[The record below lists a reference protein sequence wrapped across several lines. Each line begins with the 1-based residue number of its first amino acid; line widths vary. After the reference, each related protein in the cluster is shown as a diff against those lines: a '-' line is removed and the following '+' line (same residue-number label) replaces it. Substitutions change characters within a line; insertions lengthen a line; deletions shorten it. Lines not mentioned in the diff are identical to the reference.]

1 MDQEA
6 KSQRRISQLP
16 RMHKASFN
24 KPQHPSVSNS
34 AACQSDHDSRP
45 HRIACSSRIVF
56 SMLRTCVLFLSFQF
70 GNHANATR
78 FVAYFSVA
86 PGEKMTP
93 IADDLLPLPVAA
105 NCLPGPIATAW
116 KSYTDVWAAHHRSP
130 DDPAVRIQLGL
141 TSGDASAKPSVIVGS
156 GRSMATT
163 MRLSILE
170 MRRYETE
177 HFTLLSDC
185 TADRATE
192 VILKLERFYH
202 VWTQLFF
209 PLWKER
215 DHWDHSQA
223 ASPRRNTTKH
233 RVVLFA
239 NAARYQ
245 QILSSEGPI
254 VSRSTGFYS
263 DLKRIAFFHDGSGDD
278 SATRAHELT
287 HQLMSEATDARP
299 RSRPGDRRDF
309 WLVEGIACFME
320 STMFHDHYA
329 TIGGWQASRLSF
341 ARHRVLSFGDELP
354 LSLMQGEGRSVV
366 QQREDLSR
374 WYSFAAAYTHRI
386 IDEDNGAGL
395 LNLLHR
401 LGTVYQIR
409 ILPLAG
415 CDQDFSQEALT
426 DYLKLS
432 DQDITPVTHDQLVD
446 LCLSRTDVTR
456 DGLEAIAPQSALKW
470 LELAFIPI
478 GNEDVVRL
486 SPQSST
492 IEQLNLEATG
502 IDDSLGDWIAGAN
515 RLREVDFSST
525 RIGDPVIMRLPKTAP
540 IETLWLTGSLVTDG
554 VIDSIVGMEKLQR
567 VDLQRTQVTQAGV
580 LRLKA
585 ARPDLKVNPLEIAS
599 P

>member
-1 MDQEA
+1 M
-6 KSQRRISQLP
+6 
-16 RMHKASFN
+16 
-24 KPQHPSVSNS
+24 
-34 AACQSDHDSRP
+34 
-45 HRIACSSRIVF
+45 
-56 SMLRTCVLFLSFQF
+56 MLQTCVLLLSFQF
-70 GNHANATR
+70 TNHAAAAR
-78 FVAYFSVA
+78 FVAYFPVV
-86 PGEKMTP
+86 PGETTAP
-93 IADDLLPLPVAA
+93 IAEDLLPLPVTSS
-105 NCLPGPIATAW
+105 CLPAPLAAAW
-116 KSYTDVWAAHHRSP
+116 KAYTDVWASHHASP
-130 DDPAVRIQLGL
+130 DDPPIRLQLGL
-141 TSGDASAKPSVIVGS
+141 PSGDASAKPSVVVGS
-156 GRSMATT
+156 GRSMAAT
-163 MRLSILE
+163 MRLPILE
-170 MRRYETE
+170 MQRYETE

-185 TADRATE
+185 SADRATD

-223 ASPRRNTTKH
+223 ASSRRNAIKH

-245 QILSSEGPI
+245 QILSTEGPV

-278 SATRAHELT
+278 SATRVHELT

-299 RSRPGDRRDF
+299 RYRPGDRRDF

-341 ARHRVLSFGDELP
+341 TRHRVLSFGDELP
-354 LSLMQGEGRSVV
+354 LALLQGEGRAVV
-366 QQREDLSR
+366 QQRNDLSR

-386 IDEDNGAGL
+386 IDEDDGEGL

-409 ILPLAG
+409 VLPLAG

-426 DYLKLS
+426 DYLNLS
-432 DQDITPVTHDQLVD
+432 DQDLTPITHDQLTD
-446 LCLSRTDVTR
+446 LCLSRTDVTHE
-456 DGLEAIAPQSALKW
+456 GLEMIAPQSALKW
-470 LELAFIPI
+470 LELAFVPV
-478 GNEDVVRL
+478 GNEDLMRL

-502 IDDSLGDWIAGAN
+502 IDDSIADWIAGAN
-515 RLREVDFSST
+515 RLREVDLSST
-525 RIGDPVIMRLPKTAP
+525 RISDVVIMRLPKTAP
-540 IETLWLTGSLVTDG
+540 IETLWLTGSLVSDDS
-554 VIDSIVGMEKLQR
+554 IDSIAGMEKLQR
-567 VDLQRTQVTQAGV
+567 VDLQRTQVTPTGAAS
-580 LRLKA
+580 LKA